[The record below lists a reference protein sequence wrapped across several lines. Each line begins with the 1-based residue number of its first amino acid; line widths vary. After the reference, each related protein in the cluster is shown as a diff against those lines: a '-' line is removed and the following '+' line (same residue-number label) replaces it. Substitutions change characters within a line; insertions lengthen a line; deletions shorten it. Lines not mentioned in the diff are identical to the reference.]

1 MTCTGHNVGSSHPE
15 LAKWIETSAPH
26 ASSQRDEYNV
36 SLGPK
41 GQFFALSNLGHRW
54 HGVPNEFHGHI
65 QNMLAG
71 GGRWKEGWEPSGALF
86 GVNNSYLITCKGGRH
101 LAFSKNL
108 SEQYPGLHKRV
119 RERFERV
126 RGGDRV
132 VCKF

>member
-1 MTCTGHNVGSSHPE
+1 
-15 LAKWIETSAPH
+15 
-26 ASSQRDEYNV
+26 
-36 SLGPK
+36 
-41 GQFFALSNLGHRW
+41 
-54 HGVPNEFHGHI
+54 
-65 QNMLAG
+65 MLAG

-126 RGGDRV
+126 RAGDRV
-132 VCKF
+132 VCMFGKAILFLSVFTGSFFYVFH